1 MLKVSCNLL
10 NNLLKVKNQMAV
22 WIQNGFKLSV
32 VCLPDPVADWELRLA
47 ILPSITRAYGTTYHM
62 FINKAR
68 GGRVKHLPLA
78 SAVNAQ
84 CRQDVNAGFLTLL
97 LDVNYLRPVPT
108 NSLSPSG
115 LLVFPSGF
123 TSRMAG
129 FTLVT
134 PTSVWECSFPFFPSA

>member
-1 MLKVSCNLL
+1 MYSFRTLADISFNLSSV
-10 NNLLKVKNQMAV
+10 LLDRH
-22 WIQNGFKLSV
+22 
-32 VCLPDPVADWELRLA
+32 DP
-47 ILPSITRAYGTTYHM
+47 M
-62 FINKAR
+62 FINKLR
-68 GGRVKHLPLA
+68 VGRVKHLALA

-134 PTSVWECSFPFFPSA
+134 STSI

>member
-1 MLKVSCNLL
+1 
-10 NNLLKVKNQMAV
+10 MAV

-68 GGRVKHLPLA
+68 GGRVKHLALA

-134 PTSVWECSFPFFPSA
+134 STSV